1 MFFCSF
7 CSILMLYKMHSID
20 TSSCISYISP
30 SFKIH
35 LKYREKETTLMKL
48 GDNFKS
54 TLPCMKT
61 ENNWKN
67 K

>member
-1 MFFCSF
+1 MCQWLRIPLAVQGTLAQFLIWSW
-7 CSILMLYKMHSID
+7 
-20 TSSCISYISP
+20 YISP

>member
-1 MFFCSF
+1 
-7 CSILMLYKMHSID
+7 MLYKMHSID

-48 GDNFKS
+48 GDNIKS